1 MIILDLFALKHNRL
15 TSSDIISVRWSFR
28 LLDYLVQCWYSNA
41 MSRCPSLL
49 ITFLISASLALTA
62 CSRSNFNA
70 PDVTPTPTPQLT
82 TIPVT
87 QPATPTLTPTPQVV
101 SGALTIWHSWD
112 ESETPGL
119 VQVILGFQQLYPD
132 VLFDVLYVPAQDLL
146 ARYVTE
152 TREGGGPAILL
163 GPAEW
168 GPGLYDS
175 GLLADLSPLLSSERL
190 SALNQAALEAA
201 RYQNALIGAPYAIQG
216 VVLYRNKDI
225 ITISPATFD
234 ELVTLA
240 QTSTQGEV
248 IGAILERSF
257 FFSGGHLFGLDGK
270 LMDENKQP
278 AFNDPIGVA
287 WANLLLRFSE
297 AGPPNYF
304 TDDDVERFKK
314 GVVGWIIDGTWNLR
328 HLASAIGP
336 ENLAIDP
343 WPGYED
349 GHLAGFVMAENLY
362 LSANTPPETRLAA
375 QTFIEYFLSPEAQTF
390 LAETGRIPASSGVSL
405 TDPVMGPLIAQAMA
419 ALAGGAPYPV
429 VPEMTHYNLNLD
441 IALRSIFEQGIPPGQ
456 ALETAAAE
464 IRRAISE
471 STPTVTPNP

>member
-1 MIILDLFALKHNRL
+1 
-15 TSSDIISVRWSFR
+15 
-28 LLDYLVQCWYSNA
+28 
-41 MSRCPSLL
+41 MSRCASFCL
-49 ITFLISASLALTA
+49 IFVISASLALTA
-62 CSRSNFNA
+62 CGRPNSTAVDASPIQPSPTQTVA
-70 PDVTPTPTPQLT
+70 LPTTPSPS
-82 TIPVT
+82 
-87 QPATPTLTPTPQVV
+87 PTPQVV
-101 SGALTIWHSWD
+101 AGTLTIWHSWN

-119 VQVILGFQQLYPD
+119 VQIILGFQQLYPD
-132 VLFDVLYVPAQDLL
+132 VLFDVLSVPAQDLL
-146 ARYVTE
+146 ARYETE
-152 TREGGGPAILL
+152 TREGSGPAILL

-168 GPGLYDS
+168 GPGLYES
-175 GLLADLSPLLSSERL
+175 GLLADLSSLLSSEQL

-201 RYQNALIGAPYAIQG
+201 RYRNALIGAPYAIQG

-257 FFSGGHLFGLDGK
+257 FFSGGHLFGLKGR
-270 LMDENKQP
+270 LMDEDRQP

-304 TDDDVERFKK
+304 TDEDVERFKK
-314 GVVGWIIDGTWNLR
+314 GGVGWIIDGTWNLR
-328 HLASAIGP
+328 PLASAIGP

-349 GHLAGFVMAENLY
+349 GHLSGFVMAENLY
-362 LSANTPPETRLAA
+362 LSANTPPETRLTA
-375 QTFIEYFLSPEAQTF
+375 QKFIEYFISPEAQTF

-405 TDPVMGPLIAQAMA
+405 TDPIMGPLIAQAMA

-429 VPEMTHYNLNLD
+429 VPEITYYNLNLD
-441 IALRSIFEQGIPPGQ
+441 IALRSIFEQGVPPGQ

-471 STPTVTPNP
+471 SPPTVTTNP